1 MNQTNSITSSSSN
14 DLKNNQRIVVALL
27 FIIFGLF
34 RMMFHASA
42 MKTIKTTLMSARS
55 IQVMLNEVYLLEM
68 HS

>member
-34 RMMFHASA
+34 RMMFHA